1 LISSL
6 YGINLRY
13 LYSYS
18 INGKSKLRVQLN
30 LQKGKRFVFLTIP
43 IDAYVYSN
51 FSRCL
56 YFSTIDAASYLD
68 LHLEIDKGGRL
79 KSKLYDKCTDF
90 IFPIVN
96 FPFIKSNI
104 PAPTAY

>member
-1 LISSL
+1 MISSL

-43 IDAYVYSN
+43 IDAYVSSN
-51 FSRCL
+51 
-56 YFSTIDAASYLD
+56 FSTIDAASYLD